1 MEVFAVIVAFA
12 SVIVYLIISSR
23 AWNQRKNV
31 ALIEPNDFEVAQAK
45 LQAQA
50 SLDRFRRLMEQ
61 NPESYSSVKAAL
73 PTAAVDEFEHI
84 WVESL
89 VPGSPET
96 PWQGKLAND
105 PIDLPGLKLG
115 SDVSFPESAIED
127 WIFETSEDSIEGG
140 FSLAAMRKN

>member
-1 MEVFAVIVAFA
+1 MEVFAVIAAVAL
-12 SVIVYLIISSR
+12 VVVYLIINSR
-23 AWNQRKNV
+23 AWNQRKNI
-31 ALIEPNDFEVAQAK
+31 ALIEPNDFEIAQAK

-61 NPESYSSVKAAL
+61 NRDCYASVKAAL
-73 PTAAVDEFEHI
+73 PTATVDEFEHI

-89 VPGSPET
+89 VPGSPDV

-115 SDVSFPESAIED
+115 SEVAFPEAAIED

-140 FSLAAMRKN
+140 FSLAVMKKN